1 MGSAASTTV
10 LLIAAAER
18 QRALAQ
24 RLTALGYHV
33 TAVTPAQLTAATQ
46 LAAVDLL
53 VVDDA
58 LAAEEV
64 WPRIWRLAADTPVM
78 TLGGDPGPWA
88 QAALAHSG
96 AATRLQTTAELL
108 EERARHW
115 HGLNVLDPESL
126 LFTRRYCDAIL
137 PLELERARRV
147 HQPVSLL
154 LLQLMGM
161 PAEALPWPT
170 IGHRL
175 LASVRRTDLVAH
187 FDQQQV
193 LILLPAT
200 DSTLARIVAARLKQ
214 ALSTPPIATLDAR
227 IGVAAFP
234 QHGLTLEELLAE
246 AQHALDL
253 G

>member
-1 MGSAASTTV
+1 MGPAASTTV

-24 RLTALGYHV
+24 HLTALGYDV
-33 TAVTPAQLTAATQ
+33 TAVTPAQLTDAAQ
-46 LAAVDLL
+46 LAAADLL

-58 LAAEEV
+58 LAADEV
-64 WPRIWRLAADTPVM
+64 WARIWRLAADTPVV

-96 AATRLQTTAELL
+96 AGTPAQSATDLL

-115 HGLNVLDPESL
+115 HGLNVLDPASL

-147 HQPVSLL
+147 HQPLSLL
-154 LLQLMGM
+154 LLQLVGM

-170 IGHRL
+170 IGQRL
-175 LASVRRTDLVAH
+175 LASVRRTDLVAR
-187 FDQQQV
+187 FDRHQA

-200 DSTLARIVAARLKQ
+200 ESTLARIVAARLKQ
-214 ALSTPPIATLDAR
+214 ALTTPPIAALDAR

-246 AQHALDL
+246 VQHALDL
-253 G
+253 S